1 MTPTRD
7 GSSGLIPAHAGK
19 TSQSHPRLCTHEA
32 HPRSRGENR
41 ENDDVASLDIGSS
54 PLTRGKP
61 SNQAARGSRPG
72 LIPAHA
78 GKTRWC
84 TPRRETGPAHPRS
97 RGENQERD
105 HDGHRPRWLI
115 PAHAGKTTG
124 RTYRSTCSTAHPR
137 SRGEN
142 VVLASYLNAT
152 TGSSPLTR
160 GKLADADRV
169 RSLGRLIPAHAGKT
183 GETRRPS
190 PCSRA
195 HPRSRG
201 ENICSPCMPK
211 ALSGSS
217 PLTRGKPYRRTGSR
231 LMPWLIPAHAGK
243 TK

>member
-142 VVLASYLNAT
+142 SMHSPSVRRMR
-152 TGSSPLTR
+152 GSSPLTR
-160 GKLADADRV
+160 GKRGIGELLERNN
-169 RSLGRLIPAHAGKT
+169 RLIPAHAGKT
-183 GETRRPS
+183 S
-190 PCSRA
+190 A
-195 HPRSRG
+195 HPACPR
-201 ENICSPCMPK
+201 P
-211 ALSGSS
+211 
-217 PLTRGKPYRRTGSR
+217 
-231 LMPWLIPAHAGK
+231 
-243 TK
+243 